1 MSTELYEA
9 MVKIANGS
17 LSDKEKTLITP
28 FLKSYYAL
36 SNDEELQDYTPVSL
50 YATALSHFRSL
61 QQYNGKK
68 AIINTYN
75 PKKDE
80 HGYDSEFSVVDIITQ
95 DRPFLIDSL
104 QMAFVRKNLAI
115 QFITHPIYRYELDEN
130 KSISSLHNTTE
141 SSLQN
146 ISVVHIEFDKLP
158 RDQLEEVTAEICHV
172 IEQLNMATN
181 DWQHMSN
188 KVQDVIGQIQSMRGL
203 PQTIENVLETIHFLD
218 WLRNKHFTFLGYREY
233 ELKGNDLYIM
243 SNTGLGV
250 LRDDGNGGISKS
262 YAQLPQRLKDEALK
276 PELLLFSKS
285 NNLSVIHRPA
295 YMDFIGIKKFDDK
308 GNVVGEHRFLGL
320 LTSEAYRLPPKDIP
334 MLSDKINGIVEQAA
348 LPLNSHARKSF
359 ENILAQFPRDE
370 LFQSSADQI
379 RDMAL
384 RIYHL
389 HERDSLRFFARTD
402 TFETYVSCYIYVP
415 KERYNTKLRE
425 KFEVYLMKKLGGY
438 ATEFSTFFSESLHV
452 RVHIMVRTKPGH
464 ITQFDSQKIEHEL
477 TPMMLDWG
485 DETIRLL
492 QEERGRRAGNSL
504 FKTFEKSIPSDYK
517 DDFSPTIAINDFT
530 IVSNLSDE
538 HPIGVNL
545 YQVENDSDTSIR
557 LKLYGRGEIAALSD
571 LLPILENFG
580 FIVKSAKPY
589 QFSHQGDTLAWI
601 VNFNLRLE
609 RPLSKPLSE
618 LAPHFSKAFTNTWT
632 GIDESDAFD
641 KLVISNGLSPRN
653 ITMLRAV
660 SRYMLQAKAPFS
672 GAYMQQAINNN
683 ADIAEQLVAFFHAR
697 MGLETDNRDELQSNI
712 IKLIEEK
719 LSTVASLD
727 EDKIIRWFMTVINA
741 MVRTNFF
748 QLDAEGK
755 EKTYVSFKIE
765 SAKIPD
771 LPLPK
776 PLFEI
781 FVYST
786 DVEAIHL
793 RGGKVA
799 RGGLRWSDRVEDFRT
814 EVLGLVKAQIVKN
827 SVIVPVGS
835 KGGFIVRKPDNSS
848 REAFINEGIR
858 CYKIFMRGLL
868 DITDNIV
875 SGKIVAPANVHRHDE
890 DDPYL
895 VVAADKG
902 TATFSDI
909 ANSMSAE
916 YGFWLGD
923 AFASGGSVGYDH
935 KGMGITARGAW
946 ESVKRH
952 FRHLGKDIQKEEFTV
967 VGVGDMGGDVFGNGM
982 LLSEKIQLTAAF
994 NHMHIFIDPTPNAA
1008 TTFIERKRLFETP
1021 RTTWD
1026 DFDKSLISQGGGVFS
1041 RSDKSIS
1048 ITPEMKEAFAISE
1061 DSLSPNQLIN
1071 RLLKAPVDLLW
1082 NGGIGTYVKAETESH
1097 AEVGDKANDVL
1108 RINGSELNCK
1118 VIGEGGN
1125 LGFTQLGRIEFAK
1138 KGGHVL
1144 TDAIDNSAGVNCS
1157 DHEVNIKILL
1167 NQLVESGEMTTQE
1180 RNVLLESMTEEVGHL
1195 VLRQNYQ
1202 QPQAISISEQN
1213 KSLFLD
1219 HIRIMQQ
1226 MEKDGQLNRELE
1238 FLPNDDELQRR
1249 LNTGESLYAPELA
1262 VMLAYSKI
1270 DVFNEL
1276 IESDLPDASFFQE
1289 DLTLYFP
1296 TALREKYTD
1305 AMKTHRLR
1313 REIITTF
1320 ITNSILNHMGSIFIH
1335 RTKEKTGQSTEQIVL
1350 AYCAARNIFKAREYW
1365 SSIDALDN
1373 IIDAD
1378 LQNNLHRRMRSALE
1392 TASNWFLSRRRD
1404 NINIEVLEQ
1413 EFAKIGAVSKQL
1425 PKVLSR
1431 NTFKLVEEEIQSL
1444 VEQGVP
1450 KNLASDL
1457 AYMPHLVKAL
1467 DAIDLAGKQG
1477 VSVSVVTEVYFGVAD
1492 KLYMRWLASSIDSL
1506 YNNDYWRRRACHSL
1520 LDNLHT
1526 HIASVTEQ
1534 VIKLDSNADKAIEV
1548 WMEKRASLL
1557 DNYINSLTEI
1567 RKDEVDLSRLSVVI
1581 GEMSALARAD

>member
-1 MSTELYEA
+1 MSAELYET
-9 MVKIANGS
+9 MLEIAR
-17 LSDKEKTLITP
+17 KTLSEKEQTLIST

-36 SNDEELQDYTPVSL
+36 SSDEELSGYTPKSL
-50 YATALSHFRSL
+50 FATAKTHFDTVL
-61 QQYNGKK
+61 QYDGKK
-68 AIINTYN
+68 AIVNAYN
-75 PKKDE
+75 PTEKE
-80 HGYDSEFSVVDIITQ
+80 HGYECEFSVVDIVTQ

-104 QMAFVRKNLAI
+104 QMAFVRKNVSI
-115 QFITHPIYRYELDEN
+115 QFVAHPIYRYERDDDNRISALHSAAE
-130 KSISSLHNTTE
+130 SSLHN
-141 SSLQN
+141 
-146 ISVVHIEFDKLP
+146 ISVIHIEFDKLP
-158 RDQLEEVTAEICHV
+158 DEQLAEIETEIRNV
-172 IEQLNMATN
+172 IAQLNLVTN
-181 DWQHMSN
+181 DWQSMGK
-188 KVQDVIGQIQSMRGL
+188 KVEDIIHQIQSSSGL
-203 PQTIENVLETIHFLD
+203 PQPVEEVLGIIQFLQ

-233 ELKGNDLYIM
+233 DLKDNELYVIPH
-243 SNTGLGV
+243 SGLGV
-250 LRDDGNGGISKS
+250 LRDDGKGGLSKS
-262 YAQLPQRLKDEALK
+262 FSNLPQRLKEEALK
-276 PELLLFSKS
+276 PDLLLFSKS

-308 GNVVGEHRFLGL
+308 GNITGEHRFLGL
-320 LTSEAYRLPPKDIP
+320 LTAEAYRLPPREIP
-334 MLSDKINGIVEQAA
+334 MLSNEVETIIEDVNF
-348 LPLNSHARKSF
+348 PINSHARKSF

-370 LFQSSADQI
+370 LFQASAEYV

-402 TFETYVSCYIYVP
+402 RFETYVSCYIYVP

-425 KFEVYLMKKLGGY
+425 RFEEYLMEKIGGY
-438 ATEFSTFFSESLHV
+438 DTEFSTHFSESLHV
-452 RVHIMVRTKPGH
+452 RVHILVRTKSGELAEY
-464 ITQFDSQKIEHEL
+464 DCQKMEAEL
-477 TPMMLDWG
+477 TPMMFNWG
-485 DETIRLL
+485 DETQRLL
-492 QEERGRRAGNSL
+492 QKERGYCDGNSL
-504 FKTFEKSIPSDYK
+504 FKRFEKSTPNAYK
-517 DDFSPTIAINDFT
+517 EDFSPSIATHDFA
-530 IVSNLSDE
+530 IIDGLSE
-538 HPIGVNL
+538 SKPLGVNL
-545 YQVENDSDTSIR
+545 YGRKGESDTSLR
-557 LKLYGRGEIAALSD
+557 LKLYGLGDIAALSD

-580 FIVKSAKPY
+580 FVVKSATPY
-589 QFSHQGDTLAWI
+589 QFSEKGEAIAW
-601 VNFNLRLE
+601 VVDFTLRLSQ
-609 RPLSKPLSE
+609 PLSKPLKE
-618 LAPHFSKAFTNTWT
+618 LAPHFVTAFTNAWI
-632 GIDESDAFD
+632 GVDESDAFSQ
-641 KLVISNGLSPRN
+641 LVISLGMSPRD

-660 SRYMLQAKAPFS
+660 SKYMLQAKAPFS
-672 GAYMQQAINNN
+672 STYMQQAINNN
-683 ADIAEQLVAFFHAR
+683 ADIAEQLVALFHAR
-697 MGLETDNRDELQSNI
+697 MGVSTESRETLQGSI
-712 IKLIEEK
+712 IKNIEEK

-727 EDKIIRWFMTVINA
+727 EDRILRWFMTVINA

-748 QLDAEGK
+748 QADADGK

-814 EVLGLVKAQIVKN
+814 EILGLVKAQIVKN

-835 KGGFIVRKPDNSS
+835 KGGFIVKKPDNSS

-875 SGKIVAPANVHRHDE
+875 AGKIVPPANVHRHDN

-909 ANSMSAE
+909 ANSMSEE

-967 VGVGDMGGDVFGNGM
+967 VGIGDMGGDVFGNGM

-994 NHMHIFIDPTPNAA
+994 NHLHIFIDPTPDAA
-1008 TTFIERKRLFETP
+1008 KTFVERKRLFETP

-1026 DFDKSLISQGGGVFS
+1026 DFDKKLISKGGGVFS
-1041 RSDKSIS
+1041 RSDKSIT
-1048 ITPEMKEAFAISE
+1048 ITAEMKKAFNISE
-1061 DSLSPNQLIN
+1061 DRLSPNQLIN

-1138 KGGHVL
+1138 KGGRVL
-1144 TDAIDNSAGVNCS
+1144 TDAIDNSGGVNCS

-1167 NQLVESGEMTTQE
+1167 NQLVEKGEMTTPE
-1180 RNVLLESMTEEVGHL
+1180 RNKLLESMTEEVGQL

-1219 HIRIMQQ
+1219 HIRIMQH
-1226 MEKDGQLNRELE
+1226 MEKAGQLNRELE
-1238 FLPNDDELQRR
+1238 FLPNDEELEHR
-1249 LNTGESLYAPELA
+1249 LIAGESLYAPELA

-1276 IESDLPDASFFQE
+1276 IESDLPDASFFQD

-1313 REIITTF
+1313 REIIATF
-1320 ITNSILNHMGSIFIH
+1320 VTNSILNHMGSIFIH
-1335 RTKEKTGQSTEQIVL
+1335 RTKEQTGQSTDQIVL
-1350 AYCAARNIFKAREYW
+1350 AYCAARSIFNARDYW
-1365 SSIDALDN
+1365 SRIDALDN
-1373 IIDAD
+1373 VIDAN
-1378 LQNNLHRRMRSALE
+1378 LQNDLHLRIRSVLE

-1404 NINIEVLEQ
+1404 NIDIEVLQ
-1413 EFAKIGAVSKQL
+1413 KEFSDIDSVAKQL
-1425 PKVLSR
+1425 PSVLSSDALELIER
-1431 NTFKLVEEEIQSL
+1431 DISEL

-1450 KNLASDL
+1450 KDLAQGI
-1457 AYMPHLVKAL
+1457 AYMPQLVKAL
-1467 DAIDLAGKQG
+1467 DAIDVASKHKMPISM
-1477 VSVSVVTEVYFGVAD
+1477 VAETYFGVAD
-1492 KLYMRWLASSIDSL
+1492 KLCMRWLSDSIDSL

-1520 LDNLHT
+1520 IDNLYSNIT
-1526 HIASVTEQ
+1526 SITEQ
-1534 VIKLDSNADKAIEV
+1534 IVKLDDNAERAIAA
-1548 WMEKRASLL
+1548 WTEKNTSLL
-1557 DNYINSLTEI
+1557 DNYAASLIEI
-1567 RKDEVDLSRLSVVI
+1567 RKGNVDLSRLSVII
-1581 GEMSALARAD
+1581 GEMSTLARVD